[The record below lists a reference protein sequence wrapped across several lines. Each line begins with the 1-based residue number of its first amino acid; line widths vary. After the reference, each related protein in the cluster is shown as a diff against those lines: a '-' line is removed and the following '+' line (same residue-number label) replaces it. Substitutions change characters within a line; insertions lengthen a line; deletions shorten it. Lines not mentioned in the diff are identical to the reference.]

1 MKLSIEEKNILYAF
15 GCSNHEN
22 TVQRLKWITIL
33 TVDIK
38 VKRKIQCLVKKLEKE
53 SVGEYYVCFYQ
64 QLCIE
69 MKKYLEAKKCI
80 HMVENSTNWAEVY
93 GKVV

>member
-15 GCSNHEN
+15 GCSNHKN
-22 TVQRLKWITIL
+22 TVHRLKWITIL

-38 VKRKIQCLVKKLEKE
+38 LKRKIWCLVKKLEKE
-53 SVGEYYVCFYQ
+53 SVGESYTCFYQ

-80 HMVENSTNWAEVY
+80 QMVENITN
-93 GKVV
+93 